1 MDILTR
7 KGREVD
13 HRTSPNSMDSEWC
26 FSKRG
31 RGEKRRED
39 GEEIGSD

>member
-1 MDILTR
+1 MDILMR

-31 RGEKRRED
+31 RGEIE
-39 GEEIGSD
+39 GGGGICHG